1 MSIDLVFRLAAIGII
16 VAILNQLLTRAG
28 RDDMATMVT
37 IAGLILALFMVM
49 DLTSDLFESVKRIF
63 DIY

>member
-1 MSIDLVFRLAAIGII
+1 
-16 VAILNQLLTRAG
+16 
-28 RDDMATMVT
+28 MATMVT

-49 DLTSDLFESVKRIF
+49 DLISDLFESVKRIF